1 VVIWYDRAT
10 GAYWGRV
17 DRLAKYLLES
27 LKQVQV
33 QNPFVGIAC
42 IVFYFVAGMF
52 IVTPLCMAIGPIV
65 QVLILI
71 AAVAW
76 TCLAKALGWH
86 RPSIPQ
92 LVERYVE
99 DERAPK
105 ATENGE
111 RSFAA

>member
-1 VVIWYDRAT
+1 
-10 GAYWGRV
+10 
-17 DRLAKYLLES
+17 
-27 LKQVQV
+27 
-33 QNPFVGIAC
+33 
-42 IVFYFVAGMF
+42 MF
-52 IVTPLCMAIGPIV
+52 LVTPLYMVIGPIV